1 MADPSATPLPEG
13 DPPHRL
19 DLNLGEAQFNGPISL
34 GTWNARG
41 LFCVDANLQGD
52 KTRHV
57 LDLARRLDILG
68 IVETHDDGFRGR
80 YIQTEL
86 MESHNCAW
94 HPLSIDGRAG
104 GCALLVK
111 RSLMSKFDTIR
122 FPRHTPGR
130 HLEAH
135 LRGPAGNLVVHLL
148 HIDPSLS
155 LHPTAFRNFV
165 GFIPYFFP
173 GTRRSPSS
181 WATSTSSWA

>member
-1 MADPSATPLPEG
+1 M
-13 DPPHRL
+13 
-19 DLNLGEAQFNGPISL
+19 
-34 GTWNARG
+34 
-41 LFCVDANLQGD
+41 DANLQGD

-130 HLEAH
+130 HLEAQ

-155 LHPTAFRNFV
+155 PPDRVQELRRLHSLLLPRSEALTFIMGDFNFEL
-165 GFIPYFFP
+165 GLEDRI
-173 GTRRSPSS
+173 
-181 WATSTSSWA
+181 